1 MNKYT
6 IIQNTWMGDDDVDLL
21 NYVKFNNIPTKFL
34 SVEEILELNIS
45 EIDVL
50 FADTCVVQK
59 LINPICV
66 PECYPE
72 VFDKLY
78 HRKIQT
84 ICAKD
89 AFNIKTKCFIKP
101 YDNNKSFNAHIIK
114 SAIDIEFFKR
124 DLEDN
129 NIDENSKVYISSLVN
144 FVNEFR
150 LFIGDGKIYGMVES
164 TKLLIDPNKAK
175 SIEPPAEFIEQI
187 LQILQMKHYKYC
199 VIDIG
204 FIENSSIS
212 AWAIVEVNP
221 AFALTSYDW
230 DIEKYYE
237 YCRDA
242 WQYYKSK

>member
-101 YDNNKSFNAHIIK
+101 YDNNKSFNNYIRILTTNDRIIYVG
-114 SAIDIEFFKR
+114 IM
-124 DLEDN
+124 
-129 NIDENSKVYISSLVN
+129 
-144 FVNEFR
+144 FV
-150 LFIGDGKIYGMVES
+150 FIG
-164 TKLLIDPNKAK
+164 LIMY
-175 SIEPPAEFIEQI
+175 FI
-187 LQILQMKHYKYC
+187 
-199 VIDIG
+199 
-204 FIENSSIS
+204 F
-212 AWAIVEVNP
+212 
-221 AFALTSYDW
+221 LT
-230 DIEKYYE
+230 
-237 YCRDA
+237 R
-242 WQYYKSK
+242 